1 VAFDKVIL
9 PSFDAES
16 IRLVMLNTSQSV
28 ALDQY
33 SEITQQLL
41 EETNEHTQYL
51 EKKGKL
57 NISGIKRKQF
67 IGKVLNIKNQISE
80 NLYIFDEPDNTWEN
94 GQLNSLNLAHKQMFV
109 LKIRYRNIQEQL
121 GIVKKNLELFKD
133 IWDHRESSRSE
144 GIIIILILVDFVF
157 RLLR

>member
-1 VAFDKVIL
+1 MAFDKVIL

-80 NLYIFDEPDNTWEN
+80 NLYIFDEPDSTWEN
-94 GQLNSLNLAHKQMFV
+94 GQLNSLNLALKQMFV

-121 GIVKKNLELFKD
+121 GIVKKTWSCSK
-133 IWDHRESSRSE
+133 IS
-144 GIIIILILVDFVF
+144 GTIGKAVD
-157 RLLR
+157 RRGPSLS